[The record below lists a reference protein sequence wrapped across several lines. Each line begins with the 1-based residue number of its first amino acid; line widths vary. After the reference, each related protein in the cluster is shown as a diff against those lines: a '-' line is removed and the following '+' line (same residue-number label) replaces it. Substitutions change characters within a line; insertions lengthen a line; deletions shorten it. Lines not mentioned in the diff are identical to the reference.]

1 MALITGSVAQGE
13 ARTYGAAVQC
23 DGCTTR
29 AAKREAG
36 TVEGAVRLAQQEATD
51 EGFAAHARGR
61 KWLCPA
67 CRLRALPAHLQR
79 LFPGL
84 LAQYGLQLPPEEEA
98 APPTRPKRA
107 RARKE

>member
-29 AAKREAG
+29 ASRREAG
-36 TVEGAVRLAQQEATD
+36 TCEEAVRLAQLAAVE
-51 EGFAAHARGR
+51 EGFVAHNRGR

-67 CRLRALPAHLQR
+67 CRLRALPDHLRR

-84 LAQYGLQLPPEEEA
+84 LAQYGLQPPPEEA
-98 APPTRPKRA
+98 APPTRPKRS
-107 RARKE
+107 RARKQ

>member
-13 ARTYGAAVQC
+13 AITYGAAVKC

-29 AAKREAG
+29 AARREAG
-36 TVEGAVRLAQQEATD
+36 TFEEAVRLAQQAATE

-61 KWLCPA
+61 KWLCPG
-67 CRLRALPAHLQR
+67 CRLRTLPAHLQR
-79 LFPGL
+79 LFPRL

-98 APPTRPKRA
+98 ALPPRPKRA
-107 RARKE
+107 RARKQ